1 MIYIMLSQSRVDF
14 TWWLYSWSG
23 YILKMY
29 LIFKRPMHIISLKL
43 HNNIAIVILLN
54 YEFFLFPFADGEI
67 EDLKRRIGDTI
78 MQIKQDSEF

>member
-1 MIYIMLSQSRVDF
+1 
-14 TWWLYSWSG
+14 
-23 YILKMY
+23 
-29 LIFKRPMHIISLKL
+29 MHIISLKL

-54 YEFFLFPFADGEI
+54 YDFFFSFPFADGEI